1 MAERALTG
9 MRILDLTQFEAG
21 TTCTQFLGWLGADVL
36 KIEPP
41 GGEQSRRNRPEVPGL
56 DAMFFLVFNAN
67 KRSVTIDLKHPE
79 GRALFLRM
87 VERADV
93 VVENFAPG
101 LMERLGLDYERLR
114 ATNPR
119 IIVARIKGF
128 GLSGPYAEYKSFD
141 MIAQATG
148 GVMSVTGFADRE
160 PIRCGAAIGDTG
172 TGVHTAAAIM
182 AAYIQRQR
190 TGHGQL
196 VEVAMQEVVAN
207 LLRGR
212 FVDHYRDGKP
222 SERRGNALIGGVPGG
237 AYPCAPGG
245 PNDYAYIYVQ
255 TMNQDMWR
263 DFATAIGREDLLTDP
278 RCKDAAAR
286 WEHRDALNELI
297 RAWTRVRTKH
307 EVMAVLGKAG
317 VPCGAVLDTGEVLDD
332 PHLNARGQVHTIEH
346 ATRRRFPA
354 STPPPCWRRCSA
366 CRPTRS
372 RSCAPRACW
381 ADEGQPTAT
390 QPTGGNPLRASAQR
404 APASSDRYTRPSPVP
419 KTTSGP
425 AAARHAVSTL
435 SSNHAGKPARH
446 RSKRV
451 SPSSGVR

>member
-1 MAERALTG
+1 MAERALHG

-21 TTCTQFLGWLGADVL
+21 TTCTQFLGWLGADVI

-67 KRSVTIDLKHPE
+67 KRSLTLDLKHPE

-128 GLSGPYAEYKSFD
+128 GLSGPYHEYKSFD

-148 GVMSVTGFADRE
+148 GVMSVTGFPDRE
-160 PIRCGAAIGDTG
+160 PIRCGASIGDTG

-190 TGHGQL
+190 TGQGQL

-207 LLRGR
+207 FLRGR
-212 FVDHYRDGKP
+212 YVDHYRDSRP
-222 SERRGNALIGGVPGG
+222 SERRGNVLIGGVPGG

-245 PNDYAYIYVQ
+245 PNDYVYIYVQ
-255 TMNQDMWR
+255 PISEGMWR
-263 DFATAIGREDLLTDP
+263 DFAAAIGREDLLTDP
-278 RCKDAAAR
+278 RYADARAR
-286 WEHRDALNELI
+286 WEQRDALNAI
-297 RAWTRVRTKH
+297 VRAWTSQRTKH
-307 EVMAVLGKAG
+307 EAMGALGKAG
-317 VPCGAVLDTGEVLDD
+317 VPCGAVLDTGEILDD
-332 PHLNARGQVHTIEH
+332 PHLNARGQIHTIEH
-346 ATRRRFPA
+346 
-354 STPPPCWRRCSA
+354 
-366 CRPTRS
+366 PTRGTFRLPGCPVHLS
-372 RSCAPRACW
+372 ASEAPTSPAPL
-381 ADEGQPTAT
+381 AGQHTAEVLAEVL
-390 QPTGGNPLRASAQR
+390 GLSSGDVEKLRAGGAL
-404 APASSDRYTRPSPVP
+404 
-419 KTTSGP
+419 G
-425 AAARHAVSTL
+425 
-435 SSNHAGKPARH
+435 
-446 RSKRV
+446 
-451 SPSSGVR
+451 

>member
-21 TTCTQFLGWLGADVL
+21 TTCTQFLGWLGADVI

-67 KRSVTIDLKHPE
+67 KRSVTIDLKQPE
-79 GRALFLRM
+79 GQALFLQM

-101 LMERLGLDYERLR
+101 LMERLGLDWERLR

-119 IIVARIKGF
+119 IIMARIKGF
-128 GLSGPYAEYKSFD
+128 GLSGPYHEYKSFD

-160 PIRCGAAIGDTG
+160 PVRCGAAIGDTG
-172 TGVHTAAAIM
+172 TGVHAAGAIM

-190 TGHGQL
+190 TGQGQL

-207 LLRGR
+207 FVRGR
-212 FVDHYRDGKP
+212 YVDHYRDGKP
-222 SERRGNALIGGVPGG
+222 SMRKDNEITGGVPGG

-245 PNDYAYIYVQ
+245 PNDYTFIYVQ
-255 TMNQDMWR
+255 PMNGDMWR
-263 DFATAIGREDLLTDP
+263 DFAIAIGREELLADP
-278 RCKDAAAR
+278 RYADARSR
-286 WEHRDALNELI
+286 WQHRDALNAVVRE
-297 RAWTRVRTKH
+297 WTRARTKQ
-307 EVMAVLGKAG
+307 EVMATLGKAG
-317 VPCGAVLDTGEVLDD
+317 VPCGATLDTGEILDD

-346 ATRRRFPA
+346 PTRGTIRLPGCPVRLSA
-354 STPPPCWRRCSA
+354 SEAPTTPPPLA
-366 CRPTRS
+366 
-372 RSCAPRACW
+372 
-381 ADEGQPTAT
+381 GQHTAEVLAEVL
-390 QPTGGNPLRASAQR
+390 GLSGDDVARLRAR
-404 APASSDRYTRPSPVP
+404 
-419 KTTSGP
+419 
-425 AAARHAVSTL
+425 
-435 SSNHAGKPARH
+435 
-446 RSKRV
+446 
-451 SPSSGVR
+451 GVLG

>member
-21 TTCTQFLGWLGADVL
+21 TTCTQLLGWLGADVI

-67 KRSVTIDLKHPE
+67 KRSVTIDLKKPD

-101 LMERLGLDYERLR
+101 LMEKLGLGDEQLR

-128 GLSGPYAEYKSFD
+128 GLSGPYHEYKSFD

-148 GVMSVTGFADRE
+148 GVMSVTGFEDRE
-160 PIRCGAAIGDTG
+160 PVRCGAAIGDTG

-190 TGHGQL
+190 TGEGQL

-207 LLRGR
+207 FLRGR
-212 FVDHYRDGKP
+212 FVDHYRDGTP
-222 SERRGNALIGGVPGG
+222 SVRRANEITGGVPGG

-245 PNDYAYIYVQ
+245 LNDYAYIYVQ
-255 TMNQDMWR
+255 TMNEDMWR
-263 DFATAIGREDLLTDP
+263 AFASAIGREDLHADP
-278 RCKDAAAR
+278 RCTDAKTR
-286 WEHRDALNELI
+286 WAHRGALNEI
-297 RAWTRVRTKH
+297 IAAWTRVRTKH
-307 EVMAVLGKAG
+307 QVMAELGKAG
-317 VPCGAVLDTGEVLDD
+317 VPCGAVLDTAEVLDD
-332 PHLNARGQVHTIEH
+332 PHLNARGQIHTIEH
-346 ATRRRFPA
+346 
-354 STPPPCWRRCSA
+354 
-366 CRPTRS
+366 PTRGRFRLPGCPVRLS
-372 RSCAPRACW
+372 ASPAPTTAPPLAGEHT
-381 ADEGQPTAT
+381 ADVLAEVLALAPHEIAE
-390 QPTGGNPLRASAQR
+390 LRAR
-404 APASSDRYTRPSPVP
+404 
-419 KTTSGP
+419 G
-425 AAARHAVSTL
+425 L
-435 SSNHAGKPARH
+435 LG
-446 RSKRV
+446 
-451 SPSSGVR
+451 

>member
-21 TTCTQFLGWLGADVL
+21 TTCTQFLGWLGADVI

-67 KRSVTIDLKHPE
+67 KHSVTIDLKQPE
-79 GRALFLRM
+79 GKELFLHM

-101 LMERLGLDYERLR
+101 LMERLGLDWERLR

-119 IIVARIKGF
+119 IIMARIKGF
-128 GLSGPYAEYKSFD
+128 GLSGPYHEYKSFD

-160 PIRCGAAIGDTG
+160 PVRCGAAIGDTG
-172 TGVHTAAAIM
+172 TGVHAAGAIM

-190 TGHGQL
+190 TGQGQL

-207 LLRGR
+207 FVRGR
-212 FVDHYRDGKP
+212 YVDHYRDGKP
-222 SERRGNALIGGVPGG
+222 SMRKDNEITGGVPGG

-245 PNDYAYIYVQ
+245 PNDYAFIYVQ
-255 TMNQDMWR
+255 PMNQDMWR
-263 DFATAIGREDLLTDP
+263 DFANAIGREDLLADP
-278 RCKDAAAR
+278 RYADAKSR
-286 WEHRDALNELI
+286 WQHRGALDAVVRE
-297 RAWTRVRTKH
+297 WTRARTKQD
-307 EVMAVLGKAG
+307 VMATLGKAG
-317 VPCGAVLDTGEVLDD
+317 VPCGATLDTGEILDD

-346 ATRRRFPA
+346 PTRGTIRLPGCPVRLSA
-354 STPPPCWRRCSA
+354 SEAPTTPPPLAGQHTAEVLAEVLGLSA
-366 CRPTRS
+366 DDVARLRTR
-372 RSCAPRACW
+372 
-381 ADEGQPTAT
+381 
-390 QPTGGNPLRASAQR
+390 
-404 APASSDRYTRPSPVP
+404 
-419 KTTSGP
+419 
-425 AAARHAVSTL
+425 
-435 SSNHAGKPARH
+435 
-446 RSKRV
+446 
-451 SPSSGVR
+451 GVLG